1 MVIGT
6 ARGYNPLMT
15 SLAALVARLAHVPA
29 VEVPPAPAVQAALL
43 ESVRYLGS
51 DAAQR
56 STELDMYWPKWDSPW
71 WHFLACVELG
81 EARRVPERAVA
92 ALLAALKAF
101 PLQVFPIVPE
111 DLPPGYGDSPSL
123 CHCQLACAW
132 QMLSACGVDVDR
144 ELPWAGPWFVRY
156 QMADGGLNCDSDA
169 YLVTGECPSSMV
181 GSVPS
186 LEAMLLG
193 ALEGARE
200 AFVDRAAAFLI
211 ERRLMLGS
219 STQHN
224 AEERQREPAW
234 RQLSFPRFYLYD
246 VLRGLAALTR
256 WAEQRQQAVPLA
268 AIEPVVEHLLGSF
281 PDGVVR
287 LGRLA
292 VEGISTKALHDATG
306 TWTRQPAS
314 RFALFDATSAVG
326 SPSPALTRQWAE
338 VRGRLLRLHD
348 ARRVVA

>member
-1 MVIGT
+1 MAMG
-6 ARGYNPLMT
+6 APRGYNRRMT
-15 SLAALVARLAHVPA
+15 SLAAWIDRLAAVPE
-29 VEVPPAPAVQAALL
+29 VEVPPPPALQAALL

-56 STELDMYWPKWDSPW
+56 STELDVYWPKWDSPW

-81 EARRVPERAVA
+81 EARRVPERAVS

-101 PLQVFPIVPE
+101 PVLVFPVVPE
-111 DLPPGYGDSPSL
+111 DVPPGVDLSRSL
-123 CHCQLACAW
+123 CHCQVGSAC

-156 QMADGGLNCDSDA
+156 QMADGGLSCDNAA
-169 YLVTGECPSSMV
+169 YLVKGECPSSMV
-181 GSVPS
+181 GTVPS

-193 ALEGARE
+193 ELAGERATF
-200 AFVDRAAAFLI
+200 ADRAAAFLI
-211 ERRLMLGS
+211 DRRLMLGS
-219 STQHN
+219 STRHN

-234 RQLSFPRFYLYD
+234 RQLCFPRFYLYD
-246 VLRGLAALTR
+246 VLRGLASLTI
-256 WAEQRQQAVPLA
+256 WAERREQALPLA

-292 VEGISTKALHDATG
+292 VEGIGTKAIDATG
-306 TWTRQPAS
+306 ARVRRPAS
-314 RFALFDATSAVG
+314 RFALLDATSAVG
-326 SPSPALTRQWAE
+326 SASPALTRQWAE
-338 VRGRLLRLHD
+338 VRQRLLGLHE
-348 ARRVVA
+348 AQRIVA